1 MTDQLLALDFGI
13 NTDQHD
19 QAIISIINHDH
30 SAHSRSHLEI
40 QLRSIRCCRVVL
52 PLGEIVLFCS
62 DFLMETVTFCQVH
75 AVVCPLFLL
84 EINSAQILD
93 ETFK

>member
-40 QLRSIRCCRVVL
+40 QLRSIRL
-52 PLGEIVLFCS
+52 NEAG
-62 DFLMETVTFCQVH
+62 
-75 AVVCPLFLL
+75 
-84 EINSAQILD
+84 N
-93 ETFK
+93 